1 VKSDGFLHS
10 HIFCYIGICKML
22 CHLYEFDPLQW
33 HKKIAALMGVCC
45 MDGRDITSFLD
56 VMVWEGGN
64 FSPRSA
70 CRRLAPSIV
79 LPFTSDDMHALSI
92 SDSKEKVATL
102 PF

>member
-1 VKSDGFLHS
+1 
-10 HIFCYIGICKML
+10 ML
-22 CHLYEFDPLQW
+22 RPLYKFDPQHW
-33 HKKIAALMGVCC
+33 HKNIAALMGVCC
-45 MDGRDITSFLD
+45 MDRRDMASFLD